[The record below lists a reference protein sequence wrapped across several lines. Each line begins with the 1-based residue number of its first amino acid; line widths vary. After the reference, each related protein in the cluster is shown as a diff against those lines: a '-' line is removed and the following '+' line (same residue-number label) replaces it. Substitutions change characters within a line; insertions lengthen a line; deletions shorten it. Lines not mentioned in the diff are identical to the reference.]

1 MSGNLDRRLHDSC
14 RSAVDIGRPKP
25 YPVFMTT
32 TNKTMSNDEA
42 AKAIAK
48 VTAKLNREGHSE
60 LSMEI
65 IKLAAKYLAK

>member
-1 MSGNLDRRLHDSC
+1 MAISTSGYTIPVDRSLTLVTSRI
-14 RSAVDIGRPKP
+14 RMF
-25 YPVFMTT
+25 FMTT